1 MIVVIMSST
10 VNFEKSFDLTKNKYS
25 WKNDMII
32 IAGATCTGK
41 SSIAIELAKK
51 INGAIINADSVQVYK
66 DINLLSARPRKNE
79 MKNVPHFLYGYVDTN
94 INFSVS
100 DWLLDLNS
108 TLIDIRKYQKIPILV
123 GGSGLYLNAVING
136 LSPIPNIT
144 KKTKKQCLSKFN
156 QIGIEKFK
164 EMVFDIDPSFKRRN
178 NDKHRLLRAYN
189 VFVETGKNMSYWHS
203 LPRERKI
210 DKVIYPFLFCLDR
223 KTLYNKCDNR
233 FNKMLLEGGLAEVES
248 IYHKVDRSLPI
259 AKSLGVKWLLSYL
272 DKEISLEEAIS
283 LSMRDTRR
291 YVKRQITW
299 FKHNYIPYKVINM

>member
-1 MIVVIMSST
+1 MSST

-100 DWLLDLNS
+100 DWLLDLKS
-108 TLIDIRKYQKIPILV
+108 TLIDIRKYQKVPILV

-136 LSPIPNIT
+136 LSPIPSIT
-144 KKTKKQCLSKFN
+144 QKTKKGIDYTNQCLF
-156 QIGIEKFK
+156 FT
-164 EMVFDIDPSFKRRN
+164 
-178 NDKHRLLRAYN
+178 Y
-189 VFVETGKNMSYWHS
+189 S
-203 LPRERKI
+203 L
-210 DKVIYPFLFCLDR
+210 FLTKL
-223 KTLYNKCDNR
+223 
-233 FNKMLLEGGLAEVES
+233 
-248 IYHKVDRSLPI
+248 
-259 AKSLGVKWLLSYL
+259 
-272 DKEISLEEAIS
+272 
-283 LSMRDTRR
+283 
-291 YVKRQITW
+291 
-299 FKHNYIPYKVINM
+299 